1 VASGAEVKVGTFG
14 ALLANSEDGVLTP
27 VAGRIVSN
35 RRSSV
40 DGRNDDGSLGGNDR
54 MRSRSFGFDGS
65 SVGRNRGS
73 SRTSD
78 FGESVSSRMEFGA
91 EVDAEPE

>member
-1 VASGAEVKVGTFG
+1 VAGRAKVKVGTFG

-35 RRSSV
+35 RRSRV
-40 DGRNDDGSLGGNDR
+40 DGRNDDGSWGGNDR